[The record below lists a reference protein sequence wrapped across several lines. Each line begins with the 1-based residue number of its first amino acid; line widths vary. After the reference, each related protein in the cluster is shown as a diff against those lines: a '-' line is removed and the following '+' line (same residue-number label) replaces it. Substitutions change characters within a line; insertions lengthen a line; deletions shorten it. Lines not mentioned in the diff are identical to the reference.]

1 MKKLLLTCAF
11 GIMLTGFANAQPWI
25 VQLTTKNASIWDI
38 SQEPLSTLNAV
49 GFLLPNVLLGKI
61 GSEAH

>member
-1 MKKLLLTCAF
+1 MHSLGL
-11 GIMLTGFANAQPWI
+11 M
-25 VQLTTKNASIWDI
+25 QLTTKNASIWDI